1 MGGEK
6 VLEAEWIMKN
16 LLSDEVEE
24 VLEGE
29 LSDQN
34 DLEKYEVVV
43 VKLKFWRRYSYWC
56 QYLWGVTM
64 GWVTQV
70 GKVKTEGREGHSIEW
85 IISTLEVTL
94 SGAAV
99 VERETVN
106 HR

>member
-1 MGGEK
+1 
-6 VLEAEWIMKN
+6 MKN

-56 QYLWGVTM
+56 QYLWDMTM
-64 GWVTQV
+64 AWVT
-70 GKVKTEGREGHSIEW
+70 
-85 IISTLEVTL
+85 
-94 SGAAV
+94 
-99 VERETVN
+99 
-106 HR
+106 

>member
-1 MGGEK
+1 MQQRERGSKRKFRRGININDRLWTLSWVGGEK

-43 VKLKFWRRYSYWC
+43 VKLKFWRRYSYWY
-56 QYLWGVTM
+56 QYLWDMTM

-70 GKVKTEGREGHSIEW
+70 G
-85 IISTLEVTL
+85 
-94 SGAAV
+94 
-99 VERETVN
+99 
-106 HR
+106 

>member
-56 QYLWGVTM
+56 QYLWDMTM
-64 GWVTQV
+64 AWVT
-70 GKVKTEGREGHSIEW
+70 
-85 IISTLEVTL
+85 
-94 SGAAV
+94 
-99 VERETVN
+99 
-106 HR
+106 

>member
-29 LSDQN
+29 LSDRN

-56 QYLWGVTM
+56 QYLWGMTM
-64 GWVTQV
+64 AWVTQV
-70 GKVKTEGREGHSIEW
+70 G
-85 IISTLEVTL
+85 
-94 SGAAV
+94 
-99 VERETVN
+99 
-106 HR
+106 

>member
-1 MGGEK
+1 MQQRERGSKRKFRRGINTNGGLWTLSWVGGEK

-16 LLSDEVEE
+16 LLSNEVEE

-43 VKLKFWRRYSYWC
+43 VKLKSWRRYSYWC
-56 QYLWGVTM
+56 QYLWGMTM

-70 GKVKTEGREGHSIEW
+70 G
-85 IISTLEVTL
+85 
-94 SGAAV
+94 
-99 VERETVN
+99 
-106 HR
+106 